1 MARASL
7 SLKKGDNVIVIAG
20 KDAGKKGEI
29 VQVIRDRQRVMV
41 EKVNLVSRHMRQD
54 SQGGGG
60 IVEKEATIHISN
72 VTFLCSKCDKPAKI
86 SMKNL
91 DDGRKVRACRQC
103 GEIIDA

>member
-1 MARASL
+1 MARANL
-7 SLKKGDNVIVIAG
+7 SLKKGDNVIVITG

-29 VQVIRDRQRVMV
+29 IQVISDRQRVMV

-72 VTFLCSKCDKPAKI
+72 VNFLCGKCDKPAKI
-86 SMKNL
+86 SMKKL